1 MKNNRSADEVADAT
15 VKEESSQ
22 SEQQTNVQSEF
33 KTVYILTYTPT
44 NEVKASYVNSL
55 ATTIRFAML
64 NGIKVVPILIG
75 GIDNPS
81 MAKNE
86 LLNNLNGQDYHSAVF
101 VGHDLAWDA
110 VSFVQNLISKE
121 EVVAL
126 PVVKKVLGNV
136 VFDLDLDVE
145 NIEKNEEEL
154 IKVKYASLGFLK
166 LSKRVVDE
174 LLDGSPSITNNTGN
188 EVKNVFE
195 YQVKDGQALS
205 DSIVICN
212 KIKEMNYDIWLNSNS
227 TCAQLTDNLYAVDF
241 ASTVFPP
248 AQEETQ
254 TTQTELPLENTT
266 DEVKSLYE

>member
-1 MKNNRSADEVADAT
+1 MKSNRETEEVTDAT
-15 VKEESSQ
+15 VKEE
-22 SEQQTNVQSEF
+22 EQQRIQPEF

-44 NEVKASYVNSL
+44 NEVKTSYVNSL

-64 NGIKVVPILIG
+64 NGVKVIPILIG
-75 GIDNPS
+75 GIENPS

-101 VGHDLAWDA
+101 VGYDLAWDA

-145 NIEKNEEEL
+145 NIERSDEGL
-154 IKVKYASLGFLK
+154 IKTKYASLGFLK
-166 LSKRVVDE
+166 LSKRVIDE
-174 LLDGSPSITNNTGN
+174 LLDSSPSITNNTGN

-195 YQVKDGQALS
+195 YQIKDGQALS
-205 DSIVICN
+205 DSIVICS
-212 KIKEMNYDIWLNSNS
+212 KIKEMNYDIWLNPNS

-248 AQEETQ
+248 TQEESQ
-254 TTQTELPLENTT
+254 FVEGGQLPVENA
-266 DEVKSLYE
+266 DEIKSLYE

>member
-1 MKNNRSADEVADAT
+1 MKSNRSTEEVTDAT
-15 VKEESSQ
+15 VKEETTQ
-22 SEQQTNVQSEF
+22 SEQQGTAQPDF
-33 KTVYILTYTPT
+33 KTVYVLTYTPT
-44 NEVKASYVNSL
+44 NEVKTSYVNSL

-64 NGIKVVPILIG
+64 NGIKVVPVLIG

-145 NIEKNEEEL
+145 NIERNDEGL
-154 IKVKYASLGFLK
+154 IKTKYASLGFLK

-174 LLDGSPSITNNTGN
+174 LLDSSPSITNNTGN

-212 KIKEMNYDIWLNSNS
+212 KIKEMNYDVWLNPNS

-248 AQEETQ
+248 AQEESQ
-254 TTQTELPLENTT
+254 TAQAELPLENTT